1 MDCISVDV
9 ISNAWRFSRGD
20 GSIVAPLIR
29 LLPRGIV
36 GGYLNRSER
45 SWRFR
50 NGVLEFLDIDD
61 VVTTQY
67 CDVRYDSA
75 GVVQM
80 TGPYRFNSNIHHV
93 LDRVPMPS
101 ALDFGQSSRQSQAEF
116 VRKPSPESS
125 SGRRNLVVIR
135 ANELSLHPSWDRNID
150 ESDRNW
156 DLCVSWYGHEPA
168 KDPGTC
174 EYLTIQPEDRKFGA
188 IHALFQPESPLW
200 DYDQIWL
207 PDDDLRTNWRDI
219 NRLFSICRRH
229 QFDLSQPCLEPE
241 SFASHKATLLDSDY
255 SLRYTNFVEVMCPL
269 FSRNA
274 LRLCLPTFN
283 GSISGWGL
291 DLIWPCLLG
300 RVHTRMAIIDDV
312 AVAHT
317 RPGGQ
322 NYDVSKAAEEMEKI
336 MALYGS
342 GIPLTTVGGL
352 RKDAT
357 FL

>member
-1 MDCISVDV
+1 MDCMSDDV
-9 ISNAWRFSRGD
+9 ISNAWRFSRDD

-29 LLPRGIV
+29 FLPCGIV
-36 GGYLNRSER
+36 GGYTHRSER

-50 NGVLEFLDIDD
+50 NGFLEFLDIDD
-61 VVTTQY
+61 VVTTQFS
-67 CDVRYDSA
+67 DIQYDFA
-75 GVVQM
+75 GVVRM
-80 TGPYRFNSNIHHV
+80 TGPYRFNSNIQHV
-93 LDRVPMPS
+93 LDRVPMPT

-116 VRKPSPESS
+116 VRKLTRESR

-135 ANELSLHPSWDRNID
+135 ANEFSLHPSWDRNID

-156 DLCVSWYGHEPA
+156 DLCVSWYGHEPV

-207 PDDDLRTNWRDI
+207 PDDDIRTNWRDI

-229 QFDLSQPCLEPE
+229 RFELSQPCLEPG
-241 SFASHKATLLDSDY
+241 SFVNHKVTAMDDEY

-269 FSRNA
+269 FSRDA

-283 GSISGWGL
+283 GSISGFGL
-291 DLIWPCLLG
+291 DHIWPCLLG

-317 RPGGQ
+317 RPLGQ
-322 NYDVSKAAEEMEKI
+322 NYDVSKAVAEAEKI
-336 MALYGS
+336 QTLYGS
-342 GIPLTTVGGL
+342 GTPFTTVGGL
-352 RKDAT
+352 LKDAT
-357 FL
+357 LL